1 MELTLSG
8 DAKAVYTRVVE
19 TLIRR
24 SGVKDVEEELRSLR
38 PTKDPETIHM
48 RQREVREKVELAG
61 SISWEDITSLR
72 DFTIRKRFFEDRIFV
87 ARSDEEYERASS
99 LRLCEVTRE
108 YGWVDGYA
116 INLSEFV
123 ERCTLEEFAPELV
136 VEALLSNIDTLRI
149 LSRLE
154 REHFGNESLEWILRD
169 LEDIRSDYERAM
181 AFDEVERLAFEI
193 EERINREIEERLAEI
208 KLTLT
213 ADELLRMVGEGRVS
227 GEIEREVE
235 KIVAKHEAE
244 LHSIGIYDSVFHRS
258 YPVKVDTDALV
269 NAIRK
274 SREVHALDYYLKCRK
289 IAEKVDIE
297 WLNSRVSFYRR
308 LALYKFLH
316 ENKFTF
322 PEFGKGMAF
331 VNGRNLFISN
341 PQPVSYCVGTNGL
354 FEHGESV
361 VILTGANSGGK
372 TSLLDLICQ
381 IAVLFHMGLPVNADK
396 AECTVYDEIFYF
408 KRKRSGYGSGAFERA
423 MRNLVRAISGRG
435 RKIILVDEFEAI
447 TEPGAAARILT
458 AILRVAHEKGHH
470 VVLVSHLGEEFLG
483 MDFLRIDGIEARGL
497 DENFNLVVDRQPVF
511 GKMGRSTPELI
522 VERLMEK
529 SRGEGREILAK
540 VLDELRNPRE
550 WGKL

>member
-8 DAKAVYTRVVE
+8 DARAIYSKIVE
-19 TLIRR
+19 TLVRR
-24 SGVKDVEEELRSLR
+24 SGIGEVEEELRSLT
-38 PTKDPETIHM
+38 PVKDPETIRL
-48 RQREVREKVELAG
+48 RQEEVREKVELAR
-61 SISWEDITSLR
+61 SVSWEDITS
-72 DFTIRKRFFEDRIFV
+72 IREFVIRRRFFEDRIFV

-99 LRLCEVTRE
+99 LRVCEVTRE
-108 YGWVDGYA
+108 RGWADGYT

-123 ERCTLEEFAPELV
+123 ERCTLEELAPELI
-136 VEALLSNIDTLRI
+136 VETLLSNIDTLKT

-154 REHFGNESLEWILRD
+154 QEHFGNETLGEVLSD
-169 LEDIRSDYERAM
+169 LEGIRSDYERAA
-181 AFDEVERLAFEI
+181 AFDDVERLAFEI

-213 ADELLRMVGEGRVS
+213 ADELLRMVGEGRVA
-227 GEIEREVE
+227 GEIEKEVE
-235 KIVAKHEAE
+235 RIVAKHEAE
-244 LHSIGIYDSVFHRS
+244 LHRIGIYDSVFHRS
-258 YPVKVDTDALV
+258 YPVKVDTEALF

-297 WLNSRVSFYRR
+297 WLNDRVSFYRR
-308 LALYKFLH
+308 LALYKYLQEKEFA
-316 ENKFTF
+316 F
-322 PEFGKGMAF
+322 PEFGEGMAF
-331 VNGRNLFISN
+331 LNGRNLFISN
-341 PQPVSYCVGTNGL
+341 PQPVSYCVGSNGL
-354 FEHGESV
+354 FEYSEGV

-381 IAVLFHMGLPVNADK
+381 IAVLFHMGLPVNADM

-423 MRNLVRAISGRG
+423 MRSLVKAISGKG
-435 RKIILVDEFEAI
+435 RKLILVDEFEAI

-470 VVLVSHLGEEFLG
+470 VVLVSHLGEEFMG
-483 MDFLRIDGIEARGL
+483 MDFIRIDGIEAKGL
-497 DENFNLVVDRQPVF
+497 DESFNLIVDRQPVF
-511 GKMGRSTPELI
+511 GKIGRSTPELI

-529 SRGEGREILAK
+529 SRGEGREILAR
-540 VLDELRNPRE
+540 VLDELRSLR
-550 WGKL
+550 G